1 MLLAF
6 ACLALIGMLAAVSAV
21 WSGRSYEQEAGRL
34 WERVEAELARLP
46 DLGTVDSS
54 FLAPMAGEEDLLAWA
69 ESPPGTRETMV
80 RGLDGDSLPLVAFD
94 NYEHL
99 LAISRSPSLTPAEIH
114 CLERASAEY
123 RQWRS
128 PMAFLFANSLAREL
142 RHAARGGA
150 MDAGLLHGD
159 RILPRLEEVR
169 AVFLV
174 IAVTMAERVREEIQ
188 SVDSSVARRLLEE
201 DYHRLRLVL
210 AEGALAAAEAETWEA
225 LVSAL
230 QKQEARRRT
239 LIREVSFL
247 QRLWDRPTFL
257 DLVLSYTEII
267 EKLRAEARAW
277 DRMAQWAKA
286 EPGD

>member
-1 MLLAF
+1 
-6 ACLALIGMLAAVSAV
+6 
-21 WSGRSYEQEAGRL
+21 
-34 WERVEAELARLP
+34 
-46 DLGTVDSS
+46 
-54 FLAPMAGEEDLLAWA
+54 
-69 ESPPGTRETMV
+69 
-80 RGLDGDSLPLVAFD
+80 
-94 NYEHL
+94 
-99 LAISRSPSLTPAEIH
+99 
-114 CLERASAEY
+114 
-123 RQWRS
+123 
-128 PMAFLFANSLAREL
+128 
-142 RHAARGGA
+142 